1 MKLIINYHRFKKDE
15 IWFGGF
21 DSHLYDDENLELGED
36 IIDCEDDLE
45 EVYANEY
52 GRASLVVVVVLLLV
66 ITIFM
71 GIVLLNPTD
80 PLSLGGSIDEDY
92 EGILV
97 IKSIVM

>member
-1 MKLIINYHRFKKDE
+1 MV
-15 IWFGGF
+15 WWF

-52 GRASLVVVVVLLLV
+52 GRASFGGGGA
-66 ITIFM
+66 TTSHNDFM
-71 GIVLLNPTD
+71 GIVLLN
-80 PLSLGGSIDEDY
+80 SYRSIIIGGSIDEDY